1 MGSVPTA
8 DDAEL
13 LRKFQAAISGAELS
27 DLHRLIDQ
35 LRLRAEPMPIALDA
49 PELRRPP
56 LAQVCL
62 FRIRV
67 DLHTAQP
74 PIWRRLELRSNLTL
88 DAVHRVLQA
97 AFGWADCHL
106 HRFALG
112 GDPFHPRSQVFLCP
126 WDVEEGDDDGVPDTQ
141 VRLDE
146 TLQEPGDVLRYVYD
160 YGDSWELTLR
170 LEQVR
175 PAGPDSPAAVALDGR
190 RAAPPEDCG
199 GMTDAES
206 LAEVLDDPAHFDL
219 DDVNDALR
227 GPYFALRDIGIDPRL
242 VDLVDRL
249 RFSSAGDEVAGR
261 AALLMAAPAMP
272 AEPQLSS
279 ALRAHRW
286 FLDRAADGGIALT
299 AAGYLKPADVVAAC
313 PLVPAMASWIGENN
327 REANAYPLLKFRTS
341 LQTVGLLRKYKG
353 TLVLTKAGAA
363 AQRDP
368 AKLWDHLASRL
379 SPADDD
385 GFTTPATLLLLLFA
399 ATSAGSDLPRST
411 IAAALTE
418 LGWSRGDRTPLSG
431 YEIRDLPAFDMLM
444 NMADSTDHG
453 RWAPISAAAAAL
465 ARAALRS

>member
-1 MGSVPTA
+1 MGSVSTA
-8 DDAEL
+8 DNADL
-13 LRKFQAAISGAELS
+13 LRKFQAAIAGAELS

-35 LRLRAEPMPIALDA
+35 LQIRAEPVALDS

-56 LAQVCL
+56 LAQVCA
-62 FRIRV
+62 FRVRI
-67 DLHTAQP
+67 DLDTARP

-88 DAVHRVLQA
+88 DVVHQVLQA

-112 GDPFHPRSQVFLCP
+112 GDPFDPRSQVFLCP
-126 WDVEEGDDDGVPDTQ
+126 WDVEEGDDDGVPAEQ

-146 TLQEPGDVLRYVYD
+146 TLQEPGDILRYVYD

-175 PAGPDSPAAVALDGR
+175 PAGPDSPVAVALDGR

-219 DDVNDALR
+219 AEINDALA
-227 GPYFALRDIGIDPRL
+227 GPYFGLRDAGIDPRL
-242 VDLVDRL
+242 VDLVNRL

-261 AALLMAAPAMP
+261 AALLMTAPVMP
-272 AEPQLSS
+272 GEPELSS

-286 FLDRAADGGIALT
+286 FLDRAADGGIPLT

-313 PLVPAMASWIGENN
+313 AVVPAMASWIGTNN
-327 REANAYPLLKFRTS
+327 REANAYPLLEFRTS

-353 TLVLTKAGAA
+353 ALVLTKAGAA

-368 AKLWDHLASRL
+368 ATLWDHLASRL

-399 ATSAGSDLPRST
+399 ATSAGADLPRRT

-418 LGWSRGDRTPLSG
+418 LGWRRGDRTALNG
-431 YEIRDLPAFDMLM
+431 YELRDLPAFDMLT

-453 RWAPISAAAAAL
+453 RWAPISAAAAAM
-465 ARAALRS
+465 ASAALRS